1 MNRFPLP
8 NERRCQVVARA
19 LLGVIAVIVVVAG
32 VGGGGYW
39 YGRTVAPSREMSR
52 EALSRIES
60 VLAQERKSLDDAS
73 RESQAQLDAF
83 AARVGEMQAEILRLN
98 ALGERLVDMADLDSE
113 EFDFE
118 SPPSVGGPEDVG
130 AANATSLDELMGE
143 TKDMVALISDRKR
156 KLEQLEQSIMEKDLE
171 KQATPSGWPIRSGYI
186 SSKFGY
192 RRNPTGG
199 RTRFHTG
206 VDFASKRGTPVHA
219 TADGVVVFSGWRSG
233 YGRLV
238 EIRHVD
244 GMITRYAHNQTN
256 LVAQGEMVEKGQ
268 VIAKLGSTGHS
279 TGPHVHFEVRIDD
292 QAVNPLKYIRTT
304 SKKTNS

>member
-1 MNRFPLP
+1 
-8 NERRCQVVARA
+8 
-19 LLGVIAVIVVVAG
+19 
-32 VGGGGYW
+32 
-39 YGRTVAPSREMSR
+39 MSR
-52 EALSRIES
+52 EALSRVES
-60 VLAQERKSLDDAS
+60 VLARERKSLDDAS

-118 SPPSVGGPEDVG
+118 SAPSVGGPEDAGV
-130 AANATSLDELMGE
+130 ASATSLDELMGD
-143 TKDMVALISDRKR
+143 TTDMVALISDRKR

-171 KQATPSGWPIRSGYI
+171 KQATPSGWPIHSGYI

-192 RRNPTGG
+192 RRHPVGG
-199 RTRFHTG
+199 RTRFHSG

-238 EIRHVD
+238 EIRHMD
-244 GMITRYAHNQTN
+244 GMVTRYAHNQNN
-256 LVAQGEMVEKGQ
+256 LVAEGEMVEKGQ
-268 VIAKLGSTGHS
+268 VIAKLGSTGRS
-279 TGPHVHFEVRIDD
+279 TGPHVHFEVRIDG

-304 SKKTNS
+304 SKKTSS

>member
-1 MNRFPLP
+1 MNRFSLP
-8 NERRCQVVARA
+8 NERRCQGAARA
-19 LLGVIAVIVVVAG
+19 LLGVFTAIAVVAG
-32 VGGGGYW
+32 AGIGGYW

-60 VLAQERKSLDDAS
+60 MLVRERKALDDAS

-83 AARVGEMQAEILRLN
+83 ATRVGEMQAEILRLN

-118 SPPSVGGPEDVG
+118 SAPSVGGPEDVG
-130 AANATSLDELMGE
+130 VASATSLDELMGDAR
-143 TKDMVALISDRKR
+143 DMVALIIDRKR

-171 KQATPSGWPIRSGYI
+171 KHATPSGWPIHSGYI

-192 RRNPTGG
+192 RRHPTGG
-199 RTRFHTG
+199 RTRFHSG

-238 EIRHVD
+238 EIRHMD
-244 GMITRYAHNQTN
+244 GMVSRYAHNQTN

-268 VIAKLGSTGHS
+268 VIAKLGSTGRS
-279 TGPHVHFEVRIDD
+279 TGPHVHFEVRIDG